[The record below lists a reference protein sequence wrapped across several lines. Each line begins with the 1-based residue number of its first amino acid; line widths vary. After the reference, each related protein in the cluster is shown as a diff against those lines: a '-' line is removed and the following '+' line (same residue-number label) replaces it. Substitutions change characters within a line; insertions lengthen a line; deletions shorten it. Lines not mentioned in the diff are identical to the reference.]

1 MRKNYSD
8 RNEGSLGRAY
18 LSPRAQKL
26 YGAVELGAVRA
37 TGNAQFARRK
47 PDKEFRRRRDDGALT
62 LGAFAYR
69 ARFAHGARADDIA
82 VADLRHLFAQIG
94 RAHV

>member
-1 MRKNYSD
+1 M
-8 RNEGSLGRAY
+8 
-18 LSPRAQKL
+18 
-26 YGAVELGAVRA
+26 YGAVEFGAVRA
-37 TGNAQFARRK
+37 AGNAQFARRK

-82 VADLRHLFAQIG
+82 VADLRHFFARISPDDRNKYEYRKMRSEPKYRCVTQ
-94 RAHV
+94 